1 MKNKYREN
9 ETFENIVLEYE
20 VIEDCEFTEC
30 TFTGCSLSECTLN
43 GCVFNECTFV
53 NCSFSEIKSSGTEV
67 CFGVFEKCMVN
78 GVNWRTLLPEV
89 PLACPIERLKDC
101 KMRYNTF
108 YKIPLNKFDFTGN
121 DITKSEFTECNL
133 SGSSFKGCDLEGTE
147 FFRCDLTK
155 ADMRDAKGYRID
167 ILTSKLKNARFS
179 YPDVMA
185 LLDGI
190 GIKIE

>member
-9 ETFENIVLEYE
+9 ESFENISLEYE
-20 VIEDCEFTEC
+20 LIEDCEFTEC
-30 TFTGCSLSECTLN
+30 TFTGCSLTECTLSN
-43 GCVFNECTFV
+43 CAFNECTFV

-67 CFGVFEKCMVN
+67 CFGVFEGCTMN
-78 GVNWRTLLPEV
+78 GVNWRTLMPEV
-89 PLACPIERLKDC
+89 PLACPIEKLTDC
-101 KMRYNTF
+101 KLRYNTF
-108 YKIPLNKFDFTGN
+108 YKLALNKFDFTGN
-121 DITKSEFTECNL
+121 EITRSEFTECSL
-133 SGSSFKGCDLEGTE
+133 AGSCFKGCELEGTE

-167 ILTSKLKNARFS
+167 ILTSRLKNARFS